1 MPACIVYSSRT
12 GNTRAVAKYLAGR
25 FSLPMFSVENAPD
38 DGYDEMILG
47 FWTWRGGPDPAMRS
61 FMETLR
67 GKKVFFFGTMAAFP
81 DSPHA
86 ARCVERTRNLLANGN
101 CRVLGHFLCQ
111 GRLDPDTLARSAHP
125 RTPERMARL
134 RQAASHP
141 NFEDFRAAEQCLRL
155 ALASEGTLATVPTV
169 PMTKHVA

>member
-67 GKKVFFFGTMAAFP
+67 GKKVFFLEPWPRFP
-81 DSPHA
+81 I
-86 ARCVERTRNLLANGN
+86 L
-101 CRVLGHFLCQ
+101 
-111 GRLDPDTLARSAHP
+111 
-125 RTPERMARL
+125 RTPRVASRERGTCSRAGIVACWGIFYVRGGLIPTRWPEARIPARRNAWL
-134 RQAASHP
+134 VSGRPRRIRISKTSARRNNVCVSP
-141 NFEDFRAAEQCLRL
+141 SRRKGLSRPFRRFL
-155 ALASEGTLATVPTV
+155 
-169 PMTKHVA
+169 